1 MNRKLLLVAS
11 LVSAFSIS
19 GLAQNE
25 ASEDSLIR
33 QSNASFIFSEDQIG
47 EDDDVAKSAT
57 LISDQHDPYMKEVGY
72 LFSPMRFKVRA
83 YDSQY
88 AGNFFNGVRLNNVET
103 GRYSFSGMQG
113 GLNDAVRNN
122 EGISAYD
129 RNNFGYAS
137 VGGASNINV
146 RASQY
151 PAGDKVGI
159 ALTNRNYTTRL
170 NYTHGS
176 GVNANGWSWVA
187 SVAYRYGNPGVIEG
201 TFYNSFSYLL
211 GVEKFINDQHRLS
224 LTTWGAPTERAQQGA
239 STEEAYWLANS
250 HYYNPYWGYQN
261 GKKRNSRV
269 VNEFS
274 PSVLLTWDWNIDEL
288 TKLTT
293 TAAFTYT
300 NYASTA
306 ISYNNA
312 YNPRPDYYKNFPS
325 SVLNVYDT
333 DKYNNPDWIASN
345 PGVMDQYWSLYN
357 LWQNKETRQIQWDNL
372 YAQNIANNQ
381 YGKDALYYVEK
392 RHNDQAVWRLAS
404 TFSKDLNSDMNYT
417 LGVSLN
423 HTTGIHYKTMDD
435 LLGAKT
441 FHDYDSYSIADYGM
455 SSPEVQND
463 RRHPDR
469 QIKEGDKFGYDYN
482 IYVNKAQAYGQYSAI
497 LGSFSAVVS
506 ADIEGTTM
514 SRYGNMSN
522 GRGYDAAKNVDY
534 SYGSSGW
541 AKFLGGGGK
550 AILSYNIGQN
560 VLSIAGGYE
569 SQAPLAYNSF
579 VAPRV
584 HNNFVNNLK
593 NEQIL
598 FGQASAKFK
607 FGIVSGKITGFYTQF
622 NNVTQQSGFYND
634 DMQYF
639 TYLTMTGV
647 KREHYG
653 VEGAVTVKILDNLKL
668 NLLGTISDAK
678 YVGNPLAQLAY
689 EGSNAATTK
698 QINEWKNPV
707 TNQNQD
713 LRVIMDGVRVGS
725 TPLTAASIG
734 LDYNI
739 NRWYFSVNANYYA
752 DVYIDASPYKRL
764 GYVMDNLTSKTS
776 SGKNYYTNEQIVF
789 EDGTVSVEGFD
800 LAKANGGIVYDYQ
813 TGEIVASYTPEQ
825 DKGKPGWMLDASVG
839 HQFRLRHGKV
849 LNVNLQVNNINNN
862 RNLKTGGYEQN
873 RNDKSTYQFSKNSF
887 YWYANAINA
896 FLTVSLRF

>member
-33 QSNASFIFSEDQIG
+33 QSNASFIFSEEQIG

-72 LFSPMRFKVRA
+72 LFSPMRFNVRA

-88 AGNFFNGVRLNNVET
+88 SGNYFNGVRLNNVET

-137 VGGASNINV
+137 IGGASNINV

-151 PAGDKVGI
+151 PAGDKVGL

-274 PSVLLTWDWNIDEL
+274 PSVLLTWDWKIDEL

-293 TAAFTYT
+293 TAAFTYS

-357 LWQNKETRQIQWDNL
+357 LWQNKETRQIQWDKL

-404 TFSKDLNSDMNYT
+404 NFSKDITNDMNYS
-417 LGVSLN
+417 LGISLN

-435 LLGAKT
+435 LLGAKI

-463 RRHPDR
+463 LLNPNRV
-469 QIKEGDKFGYDYN
+469 IKEGDKFGYDYN

-497 LGSFSAVVS
+497 LGAFSAVVS

-522 GRGYDAAKNVDY
+522 GRGYDTALWNGTYNPQYDF
-534 SYGSSGW
+534 SRGSSAW

-550 AILSYNIGQN
+550 AILSYYIGQN
-560 VLSIAGGYE
+560 TFSIAGGYE
-569 SQAPLAYNSF
+569 SQAPLAFNSF

-598 FGQASAKFK
+598 FGQASVKFK
-607 FGIVSGKITGFYTQF
+607 FGVVSGKITGFYTQF

-653 VEGAVTVKILDNLKL
+653 LEGAVTFKILDNLKL

-689 EGSNAATTK
+689 EGSNAATTRE
-698 QINEWKNPV
+698 INLWKNPI
-707 TNQNQD
+707 TKENQE
-713 LRVIMDGVRVGS
+713 LRVIMDGVHVGS

-739 NRWYFSVNANYYA
+739 NRWYISVNANYYA
-752 DVYIDASPYKRL
+752 NLYIDASPYKRL
-764 GYVMDNLTSKTS
+764 GYVMDNVK
-776 SGKNYYTNEQIVF
+776 YYTNEPLVDI
-789 EDGTVSVEGFD
+789 EGNVKSGMD
-800 LAKANGGIVYDYQ
+800 EAKAKGGNVYDYQ
-813 TGEIVASYTPEQ
+813 TGKLIASYTPEQ
-825 DKGKPGWMLDASVG
+825 DKSKPGWMIDASVG
-839 HQFRLRHGKV
+839 RQFRLRHGKV

-873 RNDKSTYQFSKNSF
+873 RNDKATYQFSKNSF